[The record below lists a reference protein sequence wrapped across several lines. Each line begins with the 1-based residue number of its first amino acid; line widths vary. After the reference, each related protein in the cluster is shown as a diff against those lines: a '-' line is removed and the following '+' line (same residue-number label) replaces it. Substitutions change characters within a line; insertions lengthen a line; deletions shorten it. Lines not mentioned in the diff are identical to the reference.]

1 MRKLP
6 IVLRQYALLILHLV
20 DPYRKVYGWTTTT
33 STFILSKRRRITPF
47 RRSDTVVAAKRRQ
60 RQGDSDQ
67 DGDMNRWYDAVD
79 ENASPDDVYW
89 EEMQRQSLFAATNM
103 AAQQQQ
109 LVDNGIP
116 PMPGGNTLLGMGSE
130 PQQPPPVFRP
140 PPPSTPSNRG
150 AAAASSATAGT
161 GGRSLDNINLWQE
174 QQQQMLISPGDEE
187 KPIITPK
194 AAEATLKEYAAYMI
208 TDNWLDDEIVEMIMN
223 QQREDDNNLWD
234 DDAPSLEEQMEAW
247 DREGDDN
254 DDDDDAEDD
263 DDEYTDEP
271 WDTWNNPRAD
281 ETTPLL
287 DETHPSLRHHILN
300 VNNMHDADT
309 ADDIE
314 TERLWQERQ
323 NKITIASRRLE
334 RARDNPNAQ
343 SYFARP
349 PDALQGYDQM
359 WVAAIDPACFKNLR
373 GVFRDYGV
381 QFADNFGDYTD
392 TTVADGLANIE
403 DIASFK
409 ARQVYNI
416 TGLPC
421 IASRTSFEVEPVWTG
436 PRAGGTN
443 MAAAGTATTTGP
455 SMPPPSMMMMDR
467 SSGSANA
474 ARSAA
479 TLMMSN
485 PRVLSGYKFNDVGMH
500 VEYIVEALRPF
511 SEPSRVT
518 RFKTC
523 LCYYDGQ
530 VEFYEYG
537 MVDCDMVFCNSLR
550 TVRIIWF
557 RTKTMCV
564 LALHCRDN
572 TSLTCHKTV
581 FLRSSFPC
589 RRPLTPCTRPA
600 NLPLDWNIKIGYTS
614 VWTTCRTVAVVAVP
628 VRPWSSCAT
637 GC

>member
-6 IVLRQYALLILHLV
+6 IVLRQYALFILHLA

-33 STFILSKRRRITPF
+33 TTTFILSKRRRIPPF
-47 RRSDTVVAAKRRQ
+47 RSSDAVVVVAAKRRQ
-60 RQGDSDQ
+60 RQGGDSDP
-67 DGDMNRWYDAVD
+67 DGDNMNRWYDAVD

-89 EEMQRQSLFAATNM
+89 EEMQRQSLFAASNM
-103 AAQQQQ
+103 AAQQQS
-109 LVDNGIP
+109 DGM

-130 PQQPPPVFRP
+130 QQPQQQQLQQQPRVVRP
-140 PPPSTPSNRG
+140 PPSSSSSSFG
-150 AAAASSATAGT
+150 SGAASSAAYAG
-161 GGRSLDNINLWQE
+161 GGRNLDNINLWQE
-174 QQQQMLISPGDEE
+174 QQQMLSPGDDEE

-194 AAEATLKEYAAYMI
+194 AAEATLKEYAAYMVA
-208 TDNWLDDEIVEMIMN
+208 DNWLDDEIVEMIMN
-223 QQREDDNNLWD
+223 QQRDDNLWN

-247 DREGDDN
+247 EREGDD
-254 DDDDDAEDD
+254 DEDDAAED

-271 WDTWNNPRAD
+271 WDIWNNPRAD

-309 ADDIE
+309 VDDLE

-392 TTVADGLANIE
+392 TTVADGLSNIE

-436 PRAGGTN
+436 PRIGGTN
-443 MAAAGTATTTGP
+443 MAAAGTSTTTTGP

-467 SSGSANA
+467 SSGPAA
-474 ARSAA
+474 ARSAT

-550 TVRIIWF
+550 TVRQDGGLY
-557 RTKTMCV
+557 RCV
-564 LALHCRDN
+564 CLVSN
-572 TSLTCHKTV
+572 VETYTSLTRYNQPFSSTV
-581 FLRSSFPC
+581 HSHVG
-589 RRPLTPCTRPA
+589 
-600 NLPLDWNIKIGYTS
+600 GY
-614 VWTTCRTVAVVAVP
+614 
-628 VRPWSSCAT
+628 
-637 GC
+637 